1 MCQQFYDTFEAT
13 IDKNEN
19 LSNIQKLTYLQG
31 YLEGPALKCIESMTL
46 SNENYIQALKQL
58 KDRYGNLQ
66 LITSTHMSKLLKLEK
81 FLIAKMLKTYV
92 TCMIE

>member
-1 MCQQFYDTFEAT
+1 M
-13 IDKNEN
+13 
-19 LSNIQKLTYLQG
+19 TYLQE
-31 YLEGPALKCIESMTL
+31 YLEGPVLKCIESMAL